1 MRQLVLVRREDHQ
14 RSVLPP
20 VDFDEETI
28 AEVVSLMAQAILVV
42 LQIETE
48 NDDER

>member
-1 MRQLVLVRREDHQ
+1 MRQLDLVRRDNHP

-20 VDFDEETI
+20 IDLDEETI
-28 AEVVSLMAQAILVV
+28 VEVVSLMAQAILVV